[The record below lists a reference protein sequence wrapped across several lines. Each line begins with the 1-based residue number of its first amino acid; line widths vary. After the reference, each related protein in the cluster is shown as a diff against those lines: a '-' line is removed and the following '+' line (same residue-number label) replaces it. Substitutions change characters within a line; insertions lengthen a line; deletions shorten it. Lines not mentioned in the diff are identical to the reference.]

1 MFQKTAFAIAAFAI
15 FALVPAAFAD
25 SISVNTGDSTYDIE
39 YTSSNVEIR
48 SVTADMG
55 FISLI
60 FEVEVVG
67 SGGELEFN
75 FERNFFDAKL
85 GSEDDDFFVL
95 VDGDEL
101 SFTET
106 KDDSHRS
113 ISFLVDPGTEEI
125 EIIGSEIAGVSYIL
139 EKEAEVQAEIEA
151 EEIAI
156 EQEKAEKVAEV
167 VAILEE
173 QCGEGT
179 ILEDGVCVLEN
190 PVIESPPIDSSP
202 LIYGM
207 FGAMGIALSVVL
219 ILWGIGKRSNKE
231 IPPEQ
236 I

>member
-207 FGAMGIALSVVL
+207 FGAMGIGLTVVL

-236 I
+236 N

>member
-1 MFQKTAFAIAAFAI
+1 MFQKTAFAIVAFAI
-15 FALVPAAFAD
+15 FALSPAAFAD
-25 SISVNTGDSTYDIE
+25 SISVNIADSTYDIE
-39 YTSSNVEIR
+39 YTSTNLEIG
-48 SVTADMG
+48 SVTADMD

-67 SGGELEFN
+67 NGGEVEFN

-85 GSEDDDFFVL
+85 GSEDDDFFVI

-113 ISFLVDPGTEEI
+113 ISFLVDPGSEEI

-156 EQEKAEKVAEV
+156 EQEKAEKEAEV

-207 FGAMGIALSVVL
+207 FGAMGIGLTVVL

-236 I
+236 N